1 MPKYFSRA
9 SVELEITDVAF
20 GGAGVG
26 RFDGKA
32 VFVPLT
38 IDGEIVEA
46 EIVERRKRFDRAA
59 ARKMIRT
66 SSHRVHPPCPYFGRC
81 GGCDY
86 QHIDYP
92 YQLELKQRQV
102 RQALQRIALL
112 KDLEVSPTI
121 ASPNPFG
128 YRNRITV
135 HSEEG
140 RIGFF
145 EKKSRTV
152 LDVSRCAIATPIV
165 NEVLVQLRQRGL
177 NNGEHRTL
185 RENEANRTFTQAN
198 DAVANLLLDY
208 VRSRARGRILVDAY
222 SGSGFFGHGLASQ
235 FERVI
240 GIEWNEPAVRIARG
254 QAAANENYRCVDVS
268 EALESVLRQ
277 HRPDSILID
286 PSADGIDDKA
296 AQTILQHAPQQV
308 IYVSCNPP
316 VLARDLAKLVT
327 RFRIE
332 SVQPFDMF
340 PQTAEI
346 EVVAVLSRQ

>member
-1 MPKYFSRA
+1 
-9 SVELEITDVAF
+9 
-20 GGAGVG
+20 
-26 RFDGKA
+26 
-32 VFVPLT
+32 
-38 IDGEIVEA
+38 
-46 EIVERRKRFDRAA
+46 
-59 ARKMIRT
+59 
-66 SSHRVHPPCPYFGRC
+66 
-81 GGCDY
+81 
-86 QHIDYP
+86 
-92 YQLELKQRQV
+92 
-102 RQALQRIALL
+102 
-112 KDLEVSPTI
+112 VSPTI
-121 ASPNPFG
+121 ASPNPFA

-135 HSEEG
+135 HAEEG

-152 LDVSRCAIATPIV
+152 LDVSRCAIATPTV
-165 NEVLVQLRQRGL
+165 NELLVQLRRRGL

-198 DAVANLLLDY
+198 DAVANFLLDY
-208 VRSRARGRILVDAY
+208 VRSGARGRILVDAY

-254 QAAANENYRCVDVS
+254 QASANEDYLCADVS
-268 EALESVLRQ
+268 EALESVLQR
-277 HRPDSILID
+277 HRPDSIVID
-286 PSADGIDDKA
+286 PSAEGIDDKV

-316 VLARDLAKLVT
+316 VLARDLTKLAT

-346 EVVAVLSRQ
+346 EVVAILSRK